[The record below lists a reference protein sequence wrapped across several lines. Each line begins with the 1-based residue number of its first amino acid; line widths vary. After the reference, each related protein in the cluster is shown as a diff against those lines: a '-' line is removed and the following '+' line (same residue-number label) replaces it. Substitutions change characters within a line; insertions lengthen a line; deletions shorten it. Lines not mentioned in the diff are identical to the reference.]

1 MTTRILVV
9 DDEKTVTEVVERYL
23 RHEGF
28 DVSLA
33 ADGAEGLRVAEDWA
47 PDLVV
52 LDLMLP
58 VVDGLEVCRRLRRET
73 DTPIIMLTA
82 RGEETDRV
90 VGLELGA
97 DDYVVKP
104 FSPRELVARIKS
116 VLRRTA
122 ARPATAPG
130 GTIRFGNLT
139 INPGTREV
147 RIRNGQP
154 HLTGR
159 EFDLLLFLASQP
171 DQVFS
176 REQLMDQVW
185 DFTYAAGPSTVTVH
199 IRRLRE
205 KIEADP
211 VRPKYIKTVWGIGYK
226 FQAGDP

>member
-104 FSPRELVARIKS
+104 FSPRELVARIKF

-139 INPGTREV
+139 PIFPIWLNIPLSKSSAFFKPLSICET
-147 RIRNGQP
+147 
-154 HLTGR
+154 
-159 EFDLLLFLASQP
+159 LAVGMAIITP
-171 DQVFS
+171 
-176 REQLMDQVW
+176 
-185 DFTYAAGPSTVTVH
+185 
-199 IRRLRE
+199 
-205 KIEADP
+205 
-211 VRPKYIKTVWGIGYK
+211 
-226 FQAGDP
+226 